1 MIFLELKKAIDL
13 EKYNEY
19 SEFVTTKLNEIFKE
33 LIATGQ
39 NQIILNTNL
48 KAGLPMENINKI
60 AGPDYG
66 SMESQEKL
74 LDIVG
79 NDDTIKKIIECARLD
94 MADTKMIVAAPD
106 DY

>member
-48 KAGLPMENINKI
+48 KSILNFLE
-60 AGPDYG
+60 
-66 SMESQEKL
+66 
-74 LDIVG
+74 LDILISLF
-79 NDDTIKKIIECARLD
+79 NKYKFKIL
-94 MADTKMIVAAPD
+94 
-106 DY
+106 